1 MEFELK
7 QYQCDCCG
15 CLSDVLDPDQK
26 LPDGWKV
33 IIPDSDKYKHLCP
46 ECAKKFVL
54 ESLYNLR
61 KLCDVFNQMSGSL
74 YSEICTDE
82 MNKIIQIL
90 NETFDIG
97 VNYYQD
103 VPGRVKFTNLKTLI
117 EEYENKG

>member
-15 CLSDVLDPDQK
+15 CLTDVLNPDWK

-46 ECAKKFVL
+46 DCAKKFVL
-54 ESLYNLR
+54 ESLYNLQ
-61 KLCDVFNQMSGSL
+61 KLCDIFNQMSGSL
-74 YSEICTDE
+74 YSEICADE